1 MLDVHAPHEGIH
13 TWRAF
18 VIHIAAISV
27 GLLLALG
34 LERLAEYVHHRGQLA
49 DARRTLEA
57 ELGTN
62 SKVLD
67 VNLAEARRIA
77 TALDANQ
84 RALQPGREATVGSS
98 LDYKWNVRWP
108 SDGTWQVVRTD
119 GSLGLMPHAE
129 LQRYVYLYEGV
140 DYEMRNLDAVAQQ
153 LDRCAA
159 ISERSG
165 PGPMTARDIDE
176 LIGATTEA
184 QGRIKYLLDLLT
196 LQRASFDRVRAR
208 SDSATVTGSR

>member
-1 MLDVHAPHEGIH
+1 MADYTDPVIPRTHANELKVVEQPPVAQSPPTPEISSPMLDVHAPHEGIH

-67 VNLAEARRIA
+67 VNLAEARR
-77 TALDANQ
+77 
-84 RALQPGREATVGSS
+84 
-98 LDYKWNVRWP
+98 
-108 SDGTWQVVRTD
+108 
-119 GSLGLMPHAE
+119 
-129 LQRYVYLYEGV
+129 
-140 DYEMRNLDAVAQQ
+140 
-153 LDRCAA
+153 
-159 ISERSG
+159 
-165 PGPMTARDIDE
+165 
-176 LIGATTEA
+176 
-184 QGRIKYLLDLLT
+184 
-196 LQRASFDRVRAR
+196 
-208 SDSATVTGSR
+208 